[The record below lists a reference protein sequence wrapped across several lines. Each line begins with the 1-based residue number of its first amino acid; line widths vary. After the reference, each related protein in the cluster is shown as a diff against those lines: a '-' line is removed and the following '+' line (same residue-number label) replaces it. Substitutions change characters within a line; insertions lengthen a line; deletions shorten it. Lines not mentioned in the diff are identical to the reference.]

1 MKSDRQLRVPLEV
14 EPNWPDRCCSCLMPR
29 PSASLA
35 LDGYA
40 SLFHGRHPVVRYAV
54 PMCSGCRRRR
64 TSRWILRGFLLFVAV
79 AVLTFVNANALGSIM
94 RLDTLGGLACHV
106 LLHGATL
113 VVLLWW
119 HWRPLCPVVSVKGRV
134 AILTFDNPDFGR
146 AVLDGN
152 PGLRAAGGE

>member
-54 PMCSGCRRRR
+54 PMCSGCRTRR
-64 TSRWILRGFLLFVAV
+64 TARWILRGFLLFVSV
-79 AVLTFVNANALGSIM
+79 AVFTFLYSGAVGRVVHLGFLPLRIIWSAAI
-94 RLDTLGGLACHV
+94 V
-106 LLHGATL
+106 L
-113 VVLLWW
+113 VLLWW
-119 HWRPLCPVVSVKGRV
+119 HWRPICPAVHVKGRV